1 MFTRENAEE
10 CRILMLPI
18 LLFDVA
24 ERYVTALRAWGEQSE
39 VAVVIGSLDAAALP
53 RNESVSMCVVGC
65 SGREDSLPS
74 LLRSLRKQHRG
85 CPIVVVARTLSVDG
99 IVRALR
105 AGATDVIELPPSVD
119 DLVARLAA
127 IHAQSID
134 VDDPDGLAG
143 RSACMQELRRQIR
156 QAARTQSTVLVTG
169 ETGVGKGLVARRL
182 HALSSRSHAPFV
194 HVDCSSFAP
203 TVVESE
209 LFGHE
214 RGAFTGA
221 TSQRIGR
228 FEQANGGV
236 LFLDEIGDLDV
247 PLQRKLLRALQDRQF
262 ERVGGTRPLP
272 FTARVIAATHRD
284 LHAGVSR
291 GEFRADLLFRLN
303 VIHLEVPPLRERLED
318 IPVLVRTCIDQL
330 SERLQIDPPHAQAA
344 FLEQLAS
351 YWWPGNVRELMNV
364 LERVLV
370 RDRGGALDEESVEEI
385 LATAR
390 RHAAVMLG
398 SPASAVRRAQAIPYP
413 EVPSPGLAADVPSA
427 QRASI
432 PVERPENL
440 DNDEV
445 EQMRRVLLE
454 TGGNLSRAARRLGV
468 ARSTLR
474 YRVMLLGLER
484 LIPKD

>member
-1 MFTRENAEE
+1 
-10 CRILMLPI
+10 
-18 LLFDVA
+18 
-24 ERYVTALRAWGEQSE
+24 
-39 VAVVIGSLDAAALP
+39 
-53 RNESVSMCVVGC
+53 MCVVAC
-65 SGREDSLPS
+65 SGRESSLPS
-74 LLRSLRKQHRG
+74 HLRSLRKQHRG
-85 CPIVVVARTLSVDG
+85 CPIVVLARLLSVDG

-105 AGATDVIELPPSVD
+105 AGATDVIELPASVD

-127 IHAQSID
+127 IHTRSVD
-134 VDDPDGLAG
+134 LDDPDGLAG
-143 RSACMQELRRQIR
+143 RSVCMQELRRQIR
-156 QAARTQSTVLVTG
+156 QAARTHSTVLVTG

-182 HALSSRSHAPFV
+182 HALSARSHASFV

-221 TSQRIGR
+221 TAQRIGR
-228 FEQANGGV
+228 FEQANGGI

-284 LHAGVSR
+284 LHAAVSR

-303 VIHLEVPPLRERLED
+303 VIQLEVPPLRERLED
-318 IPVLVRTCIDQL
+318 IPALVRAGIEQL
-330 SERLQIDPPHAQAA
+330 AERLEIDPPHPEAG
-344 FLEQLAS
+344 FLEQLAR

-370 RDRGGALDEESVEEI
+370 RDRSGVLDEESVAGI

-390 RHAAVMLG
+390 RHAAAMLG
-398 SPASAVRRAQAIPYP
+398 TPASAPPRAPVIPYSGVRASGPPAGLPALPPMASAVEPSAILDSP
-413 EVPSPGLAADVPSA
+413 EV
-427 QRASI
+427 Q
-432 PVERPENL
+432 E
-440 DNDEV
+440 
-445 EQMRRVLLE
+445 MRRVLLE
-454 TGGNLSRAARRLGV
+454 TGGNLSRASRRLGV